1 MLFANCIVSF
11 PLLIYT
17 RDNMNPVSVPK
28 FVSSQTYSTL
38 PEKSASTSQLTNLY
52 CFKTSTED
60 FF

>member
-1 MLFANCIVSF
+1 
-11 PLLIYT
+11 
-17 RDNMNPVSVPK
+17 MNPVSVPK